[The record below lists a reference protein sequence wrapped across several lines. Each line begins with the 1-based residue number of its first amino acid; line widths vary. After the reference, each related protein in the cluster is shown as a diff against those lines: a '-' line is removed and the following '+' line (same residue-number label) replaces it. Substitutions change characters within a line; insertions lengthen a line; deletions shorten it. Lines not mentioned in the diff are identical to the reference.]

1 MLKFVFIK
9 LCNSLSRSFFAS
21 FLHRL
26 CIVFASSCIVFFA
39 QLSSTLVTEKA
50 NVWNT
55 NLENICC
62 FYIKQNLDLERKAK
76 NDLNELR
83 ESTSLVSSYEY
94 KIIGTKCFTIFL
106 LLLNI

>member
-1 MLKFVFIK
+1 MQFFITFVF
-9 LCNSLSRSFFAS
+9 
-21 FLHRL
+21 
-26 CIVFASSCIVFFA
+26 CIVFASSLHRFCIVLHRFFA

-94 KIIGTKCFTIFL
+94 KIIGNRCFTIFL
-106 LLLNI
+106 RLLNI